1 MITVGI
7 VCIMI
12 EYVMLILYFPAY
24 INFYL
29 IARCYFFLIFH
40 LFLLNYSVL
49 ILMFCA
55 FPYFLQIIK
64 SLSIV
69 DILGNTKQYTEEES
83 CLSVKVWNDQY

>member
-1 MITVGI
+1 MYYDRI
-7 VCIMI
+7 CHAHS
-12 EYVMLILYFPAY
+12 LFSSLHK
-24 INFYL
+24 
-29 IARCYFFLIFH
+29 FLPYCSLLFLFDFH

-83 CLSVKVWNDQY
+83 CLSVKV